1 MGIAMKKTLDIFF
14 PAAALAAVISALAA
28 VFLYAPVERTMGLV
42 QKIFYFH
49 LGSAAAA
56 FLAFTVVLVSS
67 VFYLVSRSPRWDT
80 VALAAAETGVLFC
93 TLVLITGPLWAR
105 PVWGKWWVWDPR
117 LTTTLILWFLYVG
130 YMVIREALPG
140 PRGALAAGVF
150 GILAYVDVPIV
161 YFSIRWWRGIHPV
174 VIRGGNVGLDA
185 GMIPPLIISLAAFVL
200 LLAALTRERYNIG
213 NLELR
218 IQQLEV
224 SSKEDTP

>member
-1 MGIAMKKTLDIFF
+1 MKKTFDILW
-14 PAAALAAVISALAA
+14 PITAVVTIIAALGA

-49 LGSAAAA
+49 LGSAMAA
-56 FLAFTVVLVSS
+56 FLAFTVVLVAS
-67 VFYLVSRSPRWDT
+67 VVFLANRSPRWDNLA
-80 VALAAAETGVLFC
+80 VAAAETGVLFC

-130 YMVIREALPG
+130 YLVIRGSLPG
-140 PRGALAAGVF
+140 SKGALAGAVF

-174 VIRGGNVGLDA
+174 VIRKGEVGLDPR
-185 GMIPPLIISLAAFVL
+185 MIPPLLISLAAFVL
-200 LLAALTRERYNIG
+200 LVGVLIKERSAIG
-213 NLELR
+213 DLEFR
-218 IQQLEV
+218 IQRLEV
-224 SSKEDTP
+224 FPREDSHE